1 MSAVRRVPVLGRWL
15 ERFPAGWRL
24 LGASVVV
31 NAISDGTWFYGFS
44 VFFLP
49 ISRDLALSRA
59 ATSLPFAIKGIITA
73 VLAPPMGIWI
83 DRAGPAQI
91 LRLSALVA
99 GIGYALLSWVH
110 GYSMFLGAIALIT
123 IGMLGFVPSTTTAVT
138 RWAHRRRSLAVSV
151 AHMGFTAGAA
161 VIPPL
166 LALAVATA
174 GWRMT
179 TRLVGI
185 GLGGIVVPMSRYLRG
200 TPSAMRLEP
209 ERVRP
214 GGSAVNAAG
223 SSEPTRTPLESES
236 PIGAALRSPAFW
248 LMSVSL
254 GLQGMVG
261 TATALHM
268 VAIMTWKGLPEST
281 AGYLIGFSA
290 LAMTPMILAT
300 GWLGDRFDK
309 GKLAAIASLARA
321 SAWIGIGL
329 WPSFDVPQMMLL
341 LLLLAP
347 GESIWALTFALQADL
362 YGTRHYA
369 TLRGIS
375 NTVSS
380 IMGFATP
387 WLAGWIYDATGSYV
401 WVVIPSAIATA
412 VAGLIMWYLPSR
424 RPGHAALDSRP
435 DN

>member
-1 MSAVRRVPVLGRWL
+1 MPALRRWL
-15 ERFPAGWRL
+15 DGAPDGWRL

-59 ATSLPFAIKGIITA
+59 AASLPFAIKGIIA
-73 VLAPPMGIWI
+73 AILGPPMGIWI
-83 DRAGPAQI
+83 DRAGPTQI
-91 LRLSALVA
+91 LRLSALLA
-99 GIGYALLSWVH
+99 GSGYALLSWVH
-110 GYSMFLGAIALIT
+110 GYGMFLGAIALIT

-138 RWAHRRRSLAVSV
+138 RWARRRRSLAMSV
-151 AHMGFTAGAA
+151 AHMGFTTGAA

-166 LALAVATA
+166 LAFGVASA
-174 GWRMT
+174 GWRTMA
-179 TRLVGI
+179 RLVGI
-185 GLGGIVVPMSRYLRG
+185 GLWGLVVPMSRYLRG
-200 TPSAMRLEP
+200 TPSAMRLES
-209 ERVRP
+209 ERVTASR
-214 GGSAVNAAG
+214 SAANAARIH
-223 SSEPTRTPLESES
+223 EPTRALLESES
-236 PIGAALRSPAFW
+236 QVRTALRSPAFW

-268 VAIMTWKGLPEST
+268 VAIMTWKGLPETT

-290 LAMTPMILAT
+290 LAMTPMILGT

-321 SAWIGIGL
+321 SAWITVGL
-329 WPSFDVPQMMLL
+329 WPSFDVPQMMLV

-347 GESIWALTFALQADL
+347 GESVWALTFALQADL
-362 YGTRHYA
+362 FGTRHYA

-375 NTVSS
+375 NTVTS

-387 WLAGWIYDATGSYV
+387 WLAGWIYDTTGSYA
-401 WVVIPSAIATA
+401 WVVIPSGVAIA

-424 RPGHAALDSRP
+424 RMG
-435 DN
+435 

>member
-1 MSAVRRVPVLGRWL
+1 M
-15 ERFPAGWRL
+15 

-59 ATSLPFAIKGIITA
+59 ATSLPFAIKGLIA
-73 VLAPPMGIWI
+73 ALLGPPTGIWI

-91 LRLSALVA
+91 LRLSALLA
-99 GIGYALLSWVH
+99 GIGYLLLSWVH
-110 GYSMFLGAIALIT
+110 GYGMFLGAIALIT

-138 RWAHRRRSLAVSV
+138 RWARRRRSLAVSV
-151 AHMGFTAGAA
+151 AHMGFTTGAA

-166 LALAVATA
+166 LALGVVSA

-179 TRLVGI
+179 VRFVGI
-185 GLGGIVVPMSRYLRG
+185 GLWAIVIPMSRYLRA
-200 TPSAMRLEP
+200 TPAVMRLES
-209 ERVRP
+209 ERAP
-214 GGSAVNAAG
+214 ASGSAVNVAG
-223 SSEPTRTPLESES
+223 RSELAREPLESES
-236 PIGAALRSPAFW
+236 PVGVALRSPAFW

-290 LAMTPMILAT
+290 LAMTPMILGT
-300 GWLGDRFDK
+300 GWLGDRYDK

-321 SAWIGIGL
+321 SAWIILGL
-329 WPSFDVPQMMLL
+329 WPSFDIPQMLLL

-347 GESIWALTFALQADL
+347 GESIWALTGALQADL
-362 YGTRHYA
+362 FGTRHYA

-375 NTVSS
+375 NTVTS

-387 WLAGWIYDATGSYV
+387 WLAGWIYDTTGSYA
-401 WVVIPSAIATA
+401 WVVIPSGVAT
-412 VAGLIMWYLPSR
+412 VLAGLIMWYLPSR
-424 RPGHAALDSRP
+424 RPSHTPPTLSVSPRGHGPATGD
-435 DN
+435 

>member
-1 MSAVRRVPVLGRWL
+1 MPVLGRWL
-15 ERFPAGWRL
+15 DGAPDGLRL

-73 VLAPPMGIWI
+73 MLGPPLGIWI

-91 LRLSALVA
+91 LRLSALLA

-110 GYSMFLGAIALIT
+110 GYGMFLGAIALIS
-123 IGMLGFVPSTTTAVT
+123 IGMLGFVPSTTTAVS
-138 RWAHRRRSLAVSV
+138 RWARRRRSLAMSV
-151 AHMGFTAGAA
+151 AHMGFTTGAA
-161 VIPPL
+161 IIPPL
-166 LALAVATA
+166 LAFGVATA
-174 GWRMT
+174 GWRIT
-179 TRLVGI
+179 ARLVGI
-185 GLGGIVVPMSRYLRG
+185 ALWGVVVPMSRYLRG
-200 TPSAMRLEP
+200 IPSTMRLES
-209 ERVRP
+209 ERVTAS
-214 GGSAVNAAG
+214 GSAVNAAG
-223 SSEPTRTPLESES
+223 SSEPTRALLESES
-236 PIGAALRSPAFW
+236 PVRTALGSPAFW

-309 GKLAAIASLARA
+309 EKLAAIASLTRA
-321 SAWIGIGL
+321 SAWITLGL
-329 WPSFDVPQMMLL
+329 WPSFDVPQMMLV

-362 YGTRHYA
+362 FGTRHFA

-375 NTVSS
+375 NTVTS

-387 WLAGWIYDATGSYV
+387 WLAGWIYDTTGSYA
-401 WVVIPSAIATA
+401 WVVIPSGVATA

-424 RPGHAALDSRP
+424 RMI
-435 DN
+435 

>member
-1 MSAVRRVPVLGRWL
+1 VSFARRVPVLRRWL
-15 ERFPAGWRL
+15 EGAPDGWKV

-31 NAISDGTWFYGFS
+31 NAISDGAWFYGFS

-49 ISRDLALSRA
+49 ISRDLGLSRA
-59 ATSLPFAIKGIITA
+59 ATSLPFVIKGLIA
-73 VLAPPMGIWI
+73 ALLGPPMGIWI
-83 DRAGPAQI
+83 DRAGPSQI
-91 LRLSALVA
+91 LRVSALLA
-99 GIGYALLSWVH
+99 GMGYMLLSWIH
-110 GYSMFLGAIALIT
+110 GYGMFTGAIALIT

-138 RWAHRRRSLAVSV
+138 RWARRRRSLAVSV
-151 AHMGFTAGAA
+151 AHMGFTMGAA

-166 LALAVATA
+166 LAFGVATA

-179 TRLVGI
+179 VLLVGV
-185 GLGGIVVPMSRYLRG
+185 GLWSIVIPMSRHLRG
-200 TPSAMRLEP
+200 ASSAID
-209 ERVRP
+209 P
-214 GGSAVNAAG
+214 GVEHVTTGRADAG
-223 SSEPTRTPLESES
+223 GRGDATRTRLASGGEVT
-236 PIGAALRSPAFW
+236 IALRSPAFW

-268 VAIMTWKGLPEST
+268 VAIMTWKGIAEST

-290 LAMTPMILAT
+290 LAMTPMILGA

-309 GKLAAIASLARA
+309 GKLAALASLARA
-321 SAWIGIGL
+321 SGWMIVGL
-329 WPSFDVPQMMLL
+329 SPSFDVPQMMLV

-362 YGTRHYA
+362 FGTRHYA

-375 NTVSS
+375 TTVTS

-387 WLAGWIYDATGSYV
+387 WLAGWIFDTTGSYV
-401 WVVIPSAIATA
+401 WLVIPSGVATV

-424 RPGHAALDSRP
+424 RLA
-435 DN
+435 

>member
-1 MSAVRRVPVLGRWL
+1 VLRRWL
-15 ERFPAGWRL
+15 DGAPDGWRL

-73 VLAPPMGIWI
+73 MLGPPAGIWI

-91 LRLSALVA
+91 LRLSALLA

-110 GYSMFLGAIALIT
+110 GYGMFLGAIALIT

-138 RWAHRRRSLAVSV
+138 RWARRRRSLAVSI
-151 AHMGFTAGAA
+151 AHMGFTTGAA
-161 VIPPL
+161 IIPPL
-166 LALAVATA
+166 LAFGVATA
-174 GWRMT
+174 GWRIT
-179 TRLVGI
+179 ARLVGI
-185 GLGGIVVPMSRYLRG
+185 GLWGTVVPMSRYLRG
-200 TPSAMRLEP
+200 TPSTMRLES
-209 ERVRP
+209 ERVTAS
-214 GGSAVNAAG
+214 GSAVNAAG
-223 SSEPTRTPLESES
+223 SSEPTRALLESES
-236 PIGAALRSPAFW
+236 PVRTALGSPAFW

-321 SAWIGIGL
+321 SAWITVGL
-329 WPSFDVPQMMLL
+329 WPSFDVPQMMLV

-362 YGTRHYA
+362 FGTRHYA

-375 NTVSS
+375 NTVTS

-387 WLAGWIYDATGSYV
+387 WLAGWIYDTTGSYA
-401 WVVIPSAIATA
+401 WVVIPSGVATA

-424 RPGHAALDSRP
+424 RMG
-435 DN
+435 

>member
-1 MSAVRRVPVLGRWL
+1 VSAARRVSAPWRWL
-15 ERFPAGWRL
+15 RDAPDGWKL
-24 LGASVVV
+24 LAASVVV

-59 ATSLPFAIKGIITA
+59 ATSLPFAIKGLIA
-73 VLAPPMGIWI
+73 ALLGPPTGIWI

-91 LRLSALVA
+91 LRLSALLA
-99 GIGYALLSWVH
+99 GIGYVLLSWVR
-110 GYSMFLGAIALIT
+110 GYGMFLGAIALMT

-138 RWAHRRRSLAVSV
+138 RWARRRRSLAVSI
-151 AHMGFTAGAA
+151 AHMGFTTGAA
-161 VIPPL
+161 IIPPL
-166 LALAVATA
+166 LAFGVVKA

-179 TRLVGI
+179 SRLVGI
-185 GLGGIVVPMSRYLRG
+185 GLWGIVIPMSRYLRG
-200 TPSAMRLEP
+200 TPPAMRLEFEGIP
-209 ERVRP
+209 ADDAAE
-214 GGSAVNAAG
+214 AAAG
-223 SSEPTRTPLESES
+223 RAQPTPDALETES
-236 PIGAALRSPAFW
+236 DVGTALRSPAFW

-281 AGYLIGFSA
+281 SGYLVGFSA

-321 SAWIGIGL
+321 AAWIVVGL
-329 WPSFDVPQMMLL
+329 WPRFDVPQMMLV

-362 YGTRHYA
+362 FGTRHYA

-375 NTVSS
+375 STVISLL
-380 IMGFATP
+380 GFATP
-387 WLAGWIYDATGSYV
+387 WLAGWIYDTTGSYA
-401 WVVIPSAIATA
+401 WVVIPSGVATA

-424 RPGHAALDSRP
+424 RRG
-435 DN
+435 

>member
-1 MSAVRRVPVLGRWL
+1 MLRRWL
-15 ERFPAGWRL
+15 DGAPDGWRL

-73 VLAPPMGIWI
+73 MLGPPLGIWI

-91 LRLSALVA
+91 LRLSALLA

-110 GYSMFLGAIALIT
+110 GYGMFLGAIALIT
-123 IGMLGFVPSTTTAVT
+123 IGMLGFVPSTTTAVS
-138 RWAHRRRSLAVSV
+138 RWARRRRSLAMSV
-151 AHMGFTAGAA
+151 AHMGFTTGAA
-161 VIPPL
+161 IIPPL
-166 LALAVATA
+166 LAFGVATA
-174 GWRMT
+174 GWRIT
-179 TRLVGI
+179 ARLVGI
-185 GLGGIVVPMSRYLRG
+185 ALWGVVVPMSRYLRG
-200 TPSAMRLEP
+200 TPSAMRLGS
-209 ERVRP
+209 ERVTAS
-214 GGSAVNAAG
+214 GSAVNAAG
-223 SSEPTRTPLESES
+223 SSEPTRALLESES
-236 PIGAALRSPAFW
+236 EMRTALGSPAFW

-290 LAMTPMILAT
+290 LAMTPMILGT

-309 GKLAAIASLARA
+309 GKLAAIASLTRA
-321 SAWIGIGL
+321 SAWITLGL
-329 WPSFDVPQMMLL
+329 WPSFDVPQMMLV

-362 YGTRHYA
+362 FGTRHFA

-375 NTVSS
+375 NTVTS

-387 WLAGWIYDATGSYV
+387 WLAGWIYDTTGSYA
-401 WVVIPSAIATA
+401 WVVIPSGVATA

-424 RPGHAALDSRP
+424 RMI
-435 DN
+435 

>member
-1 MSAVRRVPVLGRWL
+1 MLGRWL
-15 ERFPAGWRL
+15 DGAPDGWRL

-73 VLAPPMGIWI
+73 MLGPPLGIWI

-91 LRLSALVA
+91 LRLSALLA

-110 GYSMFLGAIALIT
+110 GYGMFLGAIALIT
-123 IGMLGFVPSTTTAVT
+123 IGMLGFVPSTTTAVS
-138 RWAHRRRSLAVSV
+138 RWARRRRSLAMSV
-151 AHMGFTAGAA
+151 AHMGFTTGAA
-161 VIPPL
+161 IIPPL
-166 LALAVATA
+166 LAFGVATA
-174 GWRMT
+174 GWRIT
-179 TRLVGI
+179 ARLVGI
-185 GLGGIVVPMSRYLRG
+185 ALWGVVVPMSRYLRG
-200 TPSAMRLEP
+200 TPSTMRLGS
-209 ERVRP
+209 ERVTAS
-214 GGSAVNAAG
+214 GSAVNAAG
-223 SSEPTRTPLESES
+223 SSEPARALLESES
-236 PIGAALRSPAFW
+236 PVRTALGSPAFW

-309 GKLAAIASLARA
+309 EKLAAIASLTRA
-321 SAWIGIGL
+321 SAWITLGL
-329 WPSFDVPQMMLL
+329 WPSFDVPQMMLV

-362 YGTRHYA
+362 FGTRHFA

-375 NTVSS
+375 NTVTS

-387 WLAGWIYDATGSYV
+387 WLAGWIYDTTGSYA
-401 WVVIPSAIATA
+401 WVVIPSGVATA

-424 RPGHAALDSRP
+424 RMI
-435 DN
+435 

>member
-1 MSAVRRVPVLGRWL
+1 VPVLRQWL
-15 ERFPAGWRL
+15 DGIPDGWRL

-59 ATSLPFAIKGIITA
+59 ATSLPFAIKGIIA
-73 VLAPPMGIWI
+73 AILGPPAGIWI
-83 DRAGPAQI
+83 DRAGPARI
-91 LRLSALVA
+91 LRLSALLA

-110 GYSMFLGAIALIT
+110 GYGMFLGTIALIT

-138 RWAHRRRSLAVSV
+138 RWARRRRSLAVSV
-151 AHMGFTAGAA
+151 AHMGFTMGAA

-166 LALAVATA
+166 LAFGVATA
-174 GWRMT
+174 GWRT
-179 TRLVGI
+179 TARLVGI
-185 GLGGIVVPMSRYLRG
+185 GLWGIVVPMSRYLRG
-200 TPSAMRLEP
+200 TPSAMHLES
-209 ERVRP
+209 ERGRVTASGP
-214 GGSAVNAAG
+214 AVNAPR
-223 SSEPTRTPLESES
+223 SSEPTR
-236 PIGAALRSPAFW
+236 ALPETETDVRTALGSPAFW

-290 LAMTPMILAT
+290 LAMTPMILGA
-300 GWLGDRFDK
+300 GWLGDRFPK
-309 GKLAAIASLARA
+309 GRLAAVASLARA
-321 SAWIGIGL
+321 SAWIAVGL
-329 WPSFDVPQMMLL
+329 WPRLDVPQMMLV

-362 YGTRHYA
+362 FGTRHYA

-375 NTVSS
+375 HTVTS
-380 IMGFATP
+380 IMSFATP
-387 WLAGWIYDATGSYV
+387 WLAGWIYDTTGSYG
-401 WVVIPSAIATA
+401 WVVIPSGVATA
-412 VAGLIMWYLPSR
+412 VAGLIMWYLPAR
-424 RPGHAALDSRP
+424 RMG
-435 DN
+435 